1 VENTRTMVS
10 KTHTKRSPSEH
21 TLLIPRDQKIGKPT
35 RTAERKKGKK
45 KDNKKYWKKNRKNG
59 NKREKRNMV
68 DQVFCCFK

>member
-1 VENTRTMVS
+1 MVN

-21 TLLIPRDQKIGKPT
+21 SISIPRDQKIGEPT
-35 RTAERKKGKK
+35 GTAERKKGKT
-45 KDNKKYWKKNRKNG
+45 KDTQKILEKNRKNG